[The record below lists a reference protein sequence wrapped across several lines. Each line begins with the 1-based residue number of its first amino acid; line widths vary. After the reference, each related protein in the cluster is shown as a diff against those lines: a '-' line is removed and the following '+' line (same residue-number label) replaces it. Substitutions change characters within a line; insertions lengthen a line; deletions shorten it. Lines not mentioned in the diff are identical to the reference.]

1 MALNLRSKVIL
12 LAIIPSLLLAAVISC
27 ITYVVLQK
35 LASEEVEQTRS
46 LLIEERKVSLKHYL
60 EIAMAAIQP
69 IYDASNPGDLEAR
82 DKAVKVLRTLIY
94 DKQSY
99 FYGYNSASVRV
110 FWADKDLDIGK
121 SFVDSQDANGVYVI
135 RGLVEAGKSGT
146 HYFRYDW
153 QTPGSDKP
161 VPKLGY
167 TVYLDKWDLVFGTQ
181 VNLDDIAVQV
191 QAIASDRHG
200 RIGSYT
206 AFILAIAAG
215 LLLLVAVIGVWI
227 GNGIVKPVLAIKKNL
242 DDIAAGDGDLT
253 RRLPVTGSDELGAL
267 ANSFNMF
274 VEKVHGLVR
283 QIAEM
288 TGQLTSL
295 VGDMSAQSQRSEK
308 AMDQQRQETDQVA
321 TAIHEMSAAAQ
332 QVAVSA
338 QGASLAAR
346 KTSDVGAEAKDVV
359 SKSIDSIH
367 SLISDIGQSSSSLDN
382 LRNDVQSIA
391 SVVDV
396 IRSIAEQTNLLAL
409 NAAIEAARAGD
420 AGRGFAV
427 VADEVRALASRTQK
441 STQEINE
448 MIGLLQKGTLD
459 AVVAMGRSSETGKT
473 TGELANQAGV
483 SLDAIGTLIETIN
496 DMNAQ
501 IASASEEQTA
511 VAEEV
516 SRSMTHIAQAA
527 DVVAGDA
534 QSGAQTSRSL
544 TELGNRLGGLVR
556 QFRI

>member
-1 MALNLRSKVIL
+1 VALNLRSKVIL

-27 ITYVVLQK
+27 ITFLVLQK

-46 LLIEERKVSLKHYL
+46 LLIDERKLSLKHYQ
-60 EIAMAAIQP
+60 EIAQAAIQP
-69 IYDASNPGDLEAR
+69 IYDASKPGDLDAR

-99 FYGYNSASVRV
+99 FYGYNSASIRV

-121 SFVDSQDANGVYVI
+121 SFVDARDANGVYVI

-153 QTPGSDKP
+153 PTPGSDKP

-181 VNLDDIAVQV
+181 VNLDDIEVQV
-191 QAIASDRHG
+191 QAIANDRYA
-200 RIGSYT
+200 RIGQYT
-206 AFILAIAAG
+206 AYILALAAG
-215 LLLLVAVIGVWI
+215 LLLLVAVVGVWL
-227 GNGIVKPVLAIKKNL
+227 GNSIVRPVLAIKKNL
-242 DDIAAGDGDLT
+242 DDIAAGEGDLT
-253 RRLPVTGSDELGAL
+253 HRLPVTGNDELSAL
-267 ANSFNMF
+267 ANSFNLF
-274 VEKVHGLVR
+274 VAKIHNLVR
-283 QIAEM
+283 QITEM

-295 VGDMSAQSQRSEK
+295 VGDMSSQAQRSDQ
-308 AMDQQRQETDQVA
+308 AMGRQRQETDQVA
-321 TAIHEMSAAAQ
+321 TAIHEMSTAAH
-332 QVAVSA
+332 QVSISA
-338 QGASLAAR
+338 QGASQAAR
-346 KTSDVGAEAKDVV
+346 KTSDVGVEAKSVV
-359 SKSIDSIH
+359 NKSIQSIH
-367 SLISDIGQSSSSLDN
+367 SLIADIGQSSSSLDH
-382 LRNDVQSIA
+382 LQKDVQSIA

-409 NAAIEAARAGD
+409 NAAIEAARAGE

-441 STQEINE
+441 STQEIHD
-448 MIGLLQKGTLD
+448 MISLLQTGTQD

-483 SLDAIGTLIETIN
+483 SLDAIGQLIETIN

-516 SRSMTHIAQAA
+516 SRSITQIAQAA
-527 DVVAGDA
+527 DVVADDA

-544 TELGNRLGGLVR
+544 TELGNRLGELVR